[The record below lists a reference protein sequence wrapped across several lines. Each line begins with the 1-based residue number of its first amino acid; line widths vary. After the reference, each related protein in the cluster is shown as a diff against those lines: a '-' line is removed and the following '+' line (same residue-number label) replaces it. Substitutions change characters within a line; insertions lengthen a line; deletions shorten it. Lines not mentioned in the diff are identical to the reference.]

1 MFLSGRKIVADG
13 IVGVLD
19 PSSEQPAGVD
29 LTLDYVEEFGEPG
42 LLGRAERRVPRG
54 VRLKCP
60 SGLCRLGPGAYRVRF
75 REEVRV
81 PSWAVGLCFPRSSL
95 LRMGAQLSCAVW
107 DPGYRGRG
115 AALLA
120 VYNTQGIEIELG
132 ARIAQLVI
140 ARLEEAPAS
149 LYRGAYLG
157 EGVTRAAQPRSL

>member
-1 MFLSGRKIVADG
+1 MFLSGRRIVVDG
-13 IVGVLD
+13 VVGVLD
-19 PSSEQPAGVD
+19 SSSEQPAGVD

-42 LLGRAERRVPRG
+42 FLGRAERRVPRG
-54 VRLKCP
+54 VRLECP
-60 SGLCRLGPGAYRVRF
+60 SGLCRLEPGAYRVRF
-75 REEVRV
+75 REEVRI

-115 AALLA
+115 AALLV
-120 VYNTQGIEIELG
+120 VYNVHGVEVELG

-140 ARLEEAPAS
+140 ARLEELPAS

-157 EGVTRAAQPRSL
+157 EGARESFSP